1 MGYTGERLRPLFDP
15 SLASSASRRMADRG
29 TDAMMEHAVE
39 ATPVNQRIFSAE
51 VEPSLHG
58 VPGGRRP
65 GTLRSRWERTGPITR
80 DIARGQPAYTGR
92 FHNWDPIAPFVEN
105 DTRPHDI
112 RPRADRAPASVVATG
127 QPRKTGA
134 AARLR
139 FRLWPGGQVVYA
151 AVVKHPGTT
160 GQHMT
165 LKAAARTEAEM
176 GALMK
181 PELERWAKAAVR
193 QARRQNRRGA
203 L

>member
-1 MGYTGERLRPLFDP
+1 MAYKGERLRPLFDP
-15 SLASSASRRMADRG
+15 ALASSTTRRMADRG

-65 GTLRSRWERTGPITR
+65 GTLRSRWERLGPVLR
-80 DIARGQPAYTGR
+80 DVARGQPAYTGR
-92 FHNWDPIAPFVEN
+92 FHNWDPIAIFVEH
-105 DTRPHDI
+105 DTRPHEI
-112 RPRADRAPASVVATG
+112 RPRADRAAASVVATG
-127 QPRKTGA
+127 KPRKTGD

-139 FRLWPGGQVVYA
+139 FRLWPGGQIVYA

-165 LKAAARTEAEM
+165 LKAA
-176 GALMK
+176 GAVERDFGAVME
-181 PELERWAKAAVR
+181 PELVRWAKTAVR
-193 QARRQNRRGA
+193 QARRQNRRPW
-203 L
+203 